1 MFVSYLVVIFEIL
14 DRSQSTC
21 TTHRAHACGEYK
33 TRSYR
38 TDGVDYLSIGSDIAT
53 LDPIGFP

>member
-1 MFVSYLVVIFEIL
+1 MFVSYLVVVFEVL
-14 DRSQSTC
+14 DRSQGTG
-21 TTHRAHACGEYK
+21 TTHRTHACGEYK

-38 TDGVDYLSIGSDIAT
+38 TDGVDDLSIGSNIAT